1 MDGKAYADMII
12 ADIRS
17 GKIDNFAPLIA
28 LFKMAG
34 KHLTLDERIQLS
46 PFLNFAHRNKRQS
59 CADGRSQSHGLLRN
73 AVF

>member
-46 PFLNFAHRNKRQS
+46 FRL
-59 CADGRSQSHGLLRN
+59 
-73 AVF
+73 